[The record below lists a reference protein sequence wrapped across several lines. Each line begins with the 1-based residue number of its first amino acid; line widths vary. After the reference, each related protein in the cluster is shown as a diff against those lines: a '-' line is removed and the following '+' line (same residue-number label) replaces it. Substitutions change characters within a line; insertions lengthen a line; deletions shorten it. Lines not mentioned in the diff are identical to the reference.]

1 MADEWVTIEV
11 NLDDLLEPVEPVIET
26 IDSVLGFLITV
37 LNIVQTILNVIKVF
51 LVGLLDP
58 IRTIVELIIEEVR
71 NIIQDLRQLGVYLTG
86 DWTLIKPENKF
97 ADLIGGYQAYERR
110 MLGRLLDRSDPNR
123 PDFSSSSVALG
134 VFFYASSEDIH
145 VLVRIIR
152 AIIKF
157 FGRGDLMGRS
167 RPFATPTT
175 PTFTYGTDGAG
186 LASFRQLA
194 KTTASFRQLAKTTAS
209 AVPDRVTV
217 TWSMP
222 AGTAKNRLFSPAP
235 KGFLIHASTIE
246 DGLQVISLSPKTD
259 VSAAVQ
265 NLPRVQAAA
274 VDPTT
279 NGPLKLYGALSDIG
293 AAEDP
298 TDFSGVEAFDDAQ
311 APGLVLQKDQN
322 TPLIKASTLQSGDQR
337 LLGDTFYSKVGVLT
351 KIGAG
356 TSYSATF
363 KRDELPL
370 HASFKAGSD
379 GFAEVDTE
387 TPTTFFFRIRALD
400 KDMSDALDNGGTLTA
415 PKSLYGGSNRLYFFS
430 REAVNKAQSGV
441 LLPDCTSTFGN
452 TEAPYFSN
460 FTPASGAGAANLPTA
475 NQGKYIQAIQAAV
488 ALAILCRAD
497 LTEATPGEFKYNTY
511 AVGRSLGGVEGGAR
525 PLMAWLGVNATWF
538 KGRNADVFRRK
549 MRNAMLQVSTYL
561 QQRGAPPDSLAEVIV
576 KQAEVLIGVSR
587 FKWSDYDSS
596 LPKYGILASILL
608 EDPPDGEGGNFQGI
622 GGNPYCRPD
631 PKKVLI
637 ERYYDP
643 QVAGDYLTR
652 VPAFDLIDNFS
663 QTEGY
668 WVEGEGSADLSPIVY
683 HNGDSRVAYYIRNVA
698 LQHKG
703 GELLAAAA
711 AVLQVASALANRP
724 VGDAQWVA
732 IRLMPQAFVPLEEL
746 LNKLDRFLQGVL
758 DGLQGITDK
767 IIAYIEQIQAR
778 IYQLQALLEKI
789 RALLR
794 ALTFFSLP
802 SVSALVVVENGTD
815 GLAGALVSAG
825 NKPDDSSLSYG
836 GGAALVTG
844 GIPSVLVETLALIFS
859 GGGGS
864 E

>member
-1 MADEWVTIEV
+1 MADEWVTVEV
-11 NLDDLLEPVEPVIET
+11 NLDDLLEPIEPVIET
-26 IDSVLGFLITV
+26 VDSVLGFLITV

-58 IRTIVELIIEEVR
+58 IRALVELIIEEIR

-110 MLGRLLDRSDPNR
+110 MIGRLLDRSDPNR

-167 RPFATPTT
+167 RPFATPTA

-186 LASFRQLA
+186 LASFRQLSKA
-194 KTTASFRQLAKTTAS
+194 AAST
-209 AVPDRVTV
+209 VPERVTV

-222 AGTAKNRLFSPAP
+222 AGTTKNRFFSPAP

-259 VSAAVQ
+259 VTAAVQ

-298 TDFSGVEAFDDAQ
+298 KDFSGVEAFDDAQ

-322 TPLIKASTLQSGDQR
+322 TPLIKASTLKSGDQR

-363 KRDELPL
+363 TRSELPL

-379 GFAEVDTE
+379 GFAEVEGTD
-387 TPTTFFFRIRALD
+387 TPTTFYFRIRALD
-400 KDMSDALDNGGTLTA
+400 KDMSDALDNGGTLIA
-415 PKSLYGGSNRLYFFS
+415 PKSLYDTSNRLYFFS
-430 REAVNKAQSGV
+430 REAVNNAQSGV
-441 LLPDCTSTFGN
+441 LLPDCTSTFGS

-497 LTEATPGEFKYNTY
+497 LTEATSGEFKYNTY
-511 AVGRSLGGVEGGAR
+511 AVGQSLGGLEGGAR

-561 QQRGAPPDSLAEVIV
+561 QQRGAPPDSLAAVIV
-576 KQAEVLIGVSR
+576 QQADVLIGDNH
-587 FKWSDYDSS
+587 FKWSDYDSN
-596 LPKYGILASILL
+596 LPEYGILTSILL
-608 EDPPDGEGGNFQGI
+608 EDPPAEEGGNFQGI

-683 HNGDSRVAYYIRNVA
+683 NNPKDSRVVYYIRNVA
-698 LQHKG
+698 LEHNG
-703 GELLAAAA
+703 GELLTAAA

-724 VGDAQWVA
+724 VGDTQWIA
-732 IRLMPQAFVPLEEL
+732 IRLMPQAFVPLDEL

-758 DGLQGITDK
+758 DGLQGIIDK
-767 IIAYIEQIQAR
+767 IIAYIDQIQAR

-794 ALTFFSLP
+794 ALTFFTLP
-802 SVSALVVVENGTD
+802 SVSALIVVENGTD
-815 GLAGALVSAG
+815 GIVGALVSAE
-825 NKPDDSSLSYG
+825 NKPDDSALSFG

-844 GIPSVLVETLALIFS
+844 GIPSVLIETLALIL